1 MPEKIFGIANR
12 FSIGQ
17 NCKKQELT
25 KLKQWLSYPG
35 AQTEVERWL
44 LEHWSN
50 SAEID
55 SNAQIEIIFK
65 QIQEYTNVQTLNSNW
80 SFKGI
85 IKIYQKVA
93 ALLFIPIVSLGLLYW
108 FANYEPTVELFTEF
122 IIPKG
127 QKSQI
132 ILSDS
137 TRVWINSDSKIRYS
151 TSFNRK
157 QRDVYLDGEAYFEVS
172 KDEHK
177 PFIVHVSGLE
187 VKVKGTKFNVK
198 AYPDEDGVETTLF
211 EGKVSVLIPSSN
223 ASQSIENEIN
233 PGQAFVY
240 LKSEQKLV
248 ATSFKSEQLAGW
260 RKNQLIFENDK
271 FSNLV
276 KKIERWY
283 NVEVVYD
290 ESKLQDRRLTVELYQ
305 DERLDR
311 LMEIIGLTLSVN
323 YKYQDGKIILSP
335 KKSNMIKK

>member
-1 MPEKIFGIANR
+1 MTEEIYDIANR
-12 FSIGQ
+12 FVIGQ
-17 NCKKQELT
+17 NCKKQELI
-25 KLKQWLSYPG
+25 KLKQWLSDPG

-44 LEHWSN
+44 LEHWSA

-55 SNAQIEIIFK
+55 SNAQIEIILK
-65 QIQEYTNVQTLNSNW
+65 QIQEYTNVQTLKSKW

-85 IKIYQKVA
+85 LRVYQKVA
-93 ALLFIPIVSLGLLYW
+93 AFLLIPIISLGLLYW
-108 FANYEPTVELFTEF
+108 YVNYEPPVELFTES

-137 TRVWINSDSKIRYS
+137 TKVWINSDSKIRYS

-157 QRDVYLDGEAYFEVS
+157 QRDIYLDGEAYFEVT

-211 EGKVSVLIPSSN
+211 EGKVSLLIPSSN

-240 LKSEQKLV
+240 LKSEQKIV
-248 ATSFKSEQLAGW
+248 ATSFKKEQLAGW
-260 RKNQLIFENDK
+260 RKNQLVFENDK

-276 KKIERWY
+276 RKIERWY

-290 ESKLQDRRLTVELYQ
+290 ESKLQDRHLTVELYQ

-323 YKYQDGKIILSP
+323 YKYQDGKIILTP